1 MTTDRL
7 GPWVAVCM
15 AVIWAVP
22 SMLEAQQSSGPK
34 VSIVQ
39 TVGCVERRSG
49 DAAEWWL
56 VQAPEPA
63 VIQAGVFNRSEIQEA
78 RNTAL
83 GSGTFQLIGV
93 ADFLDATGLLAA
105 ADRQLFTSPEQ
116 VNATGELQEGRKVLV
131 KGALIETD
139 AESRINLLG
148 VIGVADTCE

>member
-1 MTTDRL
+1 MRNRL
-7 GPWVAVCM
+7 GPWMAVCM
-15 AVIWAVP
+15 AVGWANP
-22 SMLEAQQSSGPK
+22 SLLEGQQSSGPA
-34 VSIVQ
+34 VNIVQ

-63 VIQAGVFNRSEIQEA
+63 VIEAGVFNRSEIQVA

-93 ADFLDATGLLAA
+93 ADFLDAEGLLAS
-105 ADRQLFTSPEQ
+105 ADRRLFTSPEQ

>member
-1 MTTDRL
+1 
-7 GPWVAVCM
+7 M
-15 AVIWAVP
+15 ALVWAAP
-22 SMLEAQQSSGPK
+22 SLLEGQQSSAPK
-34 VSIVQ
+34 VNIVQ

-56 VQAPEPA
+56 VQTAEPA
-63 VIQAGVFNRSEIQEA
+63 VIQAGVFNRSEIQAA

-93 ADFLDATGLLAA
+93 ADFLDAAGLLAS
-105 ADRQLFTSPEQ
+105 ADRRLFTSPEQ

>member
-1 MTTDRL
+1 
-7 GPWVAVCM
+7 M
-15 AVIWAVP
+15 AVIWVTP
-22 SMLEAQQSSGPK
+22 SLLEGQQSSGPK
-34 VSIVQ
+34 VNIVQ

-63 VIQAGVFNRSEIQEA
+63 VIQAGVFNRSEIEAA

-93 ADFLDATGLLAA
+93 ADFLDAAGLLAS
-105 ADRQLFTSPEQ
+105 ADRRLFTSPEQ